1 MILSTDSEAYDPLAM
16 SPWEASD
23 DGETWARVEDPR
35 GHRYSR
41 FNVALNGPQTRA
53 HRAFGPDR
61 NLCLPW
67 GRGIGKSHFMRLL
80 WYLSVAQYDGQRRF
94 GFKNGLRTETR
105 GIRIVHIQPT
115 FKSIKDVH
123 ADLTDQEVYGP
134 WSFLGGRINHSEWTI
149 TFPGGSWIRWFG
161 MKEANAARGIRCDM
175 VTADEGD
182 DIDLGSIQAVVK
194 PWFSAPW
201 SLRQF
206 VVGGTPRRGR
216 HGLLY
221 SMHSAATVK
230 HLARHYSFHAT
241 YKDAPETVD
250 PAYVEEVKATT
261 LPEVFRREWECDFD
275 SAEGLVYGIFDAQFH
290 VREPD
295 PRTRWTEFLVGID
308 HGYEDP
314 GVFLL
319 AGVQGSGRDAT
330 IHLIDEVYQTK
341 QTESWWI
348 DAAKKLAK
356 QYNLKT
362 GSNPHGAQVRWFADP
377 SRPDRIDAFGK
388 AGFRVEQAKNAIDE
402 GVDAVADRLVL
413 RLDPNDKD
421 GKRRFARLYVSPKC
435 KETIGEFG
443 KYRRRRDP
451 KNPERVLDAI
461 EDKDNHCFVAGT
473 LVTTD
478 KGDVPIE
485 RITAGMRV
493 LTRQGFYPVK
503 AAGMTREN
511 AEVWTLITS
520 DGRKLTGTPDHLVW
534 VEEKGWTRLCELTS
548 TNTLCGPGDRTK
560 VIVAARA
567 LDSAPVFDLTV
578 DGPPEFFANGVLVH
592 NCMDS
597 LRYLAYTRFGGP
609 DRSRAESGPGW
620 D

>member
-1 MILSTDSEAYDPLAM
+1 VDLRLA
-16 SPWEASD
+16 
-23 DGETWARVEDPR
+23 
-35 GHRYSR
+35 
-41 FNVALNGPQTRA
+41 FNGPQS
-53 HRAFGPDR
+53 RAFEAFQPR
-61 NLCLPW
+61 ARVCIPW
-67 GRGIGKSHFMRLL
+67 GRGVGKSWFMRRI
-80 WYLSVAQYDGQRRF
+80 WYLAVAAYDGIARE
-94 GFKNGLRTETR
+94 GEDNGIKIQTR
-105 GIRIVHIQPT
+105 GVRIVHIQPT
-115 FKSIKDVH
+115 FKSCKDVH
-123 ADLTDQEVYGP
+123 GDLTDSELGP
-134 WSFLGGRINHSEWTI
+134 GGDWAFLGARIDHTAWRI
-149 TFPGGSWIRWFG
+149 RFPGGSWIQWFG
-161 MKEANAARGIRCDM
+161 MREAHASRGIRCDI
-175 VTADEGD
+175 VTSDESDDIEMSSYDAVVAPWLTERFADEHL
-182 DIDLGSIQAVVK
+182 IRKRL
-194 PWFSAPW
+194 
-201 SLRQF
+201 L
-206 VVGGTPRRGR
+206 GGTPRRGR
-216 HGLLY
+216 YGLLY
-221 SMHSAATVK
+221 REHRAALDGVK
-230 HLARHYSFHAT
+230 NHHTFHAT
-241 YKDAPETVD
+241 YRDAPEVVD
-250 PAYVEEVKATT
+250 PAYIEEERAKLSPA
-261 LPEVFRREWECDFD
+261 VFKREYECDFD
-275 SAEGLVYGIFDAQFH
+275 SAEGLVYGIFDPKHH

-295 PRTRWTEFLVGID
+295 SRTRWSEYLVGID

-314 GVFLL
+314 GVLLL

-388 AGFRVEQAKNAIDE
+388 AGIRVEQAKNAIDE

-435 KETIGEFG
+435 KETIAEFG

-461 EDKDNHCFVAGT
+461 EDKENHCLIAGT

-485 RITAGMRV
+485 RITTGMRV
-493 LTRQGFYPVK
+493 LTRQGFYPVR

-511 AEVWTLITS
+511 AEVWTLATS
-520 DGRKLTGTPDHLVW
+520 DGQTLTGTPDHLVW
-534 VEEKGWTRLCELTS
+534 VEEKGWTRLCELTAS
-548 TNTLCGPGDRTK
+548 HILLGSGGHSR
-560 VIVAARA
+560 VFAAARG
-567 LDSAPVFDLTV
+567 LDTAAVFDLTV